1 MYNGQTP
8 GPIIV
13 ADPGDT
19 IRVKLSNNLAVDAQT
34 EEWNSLAKRT
44 NLHLHGSHV
53 SPKGKGDNVMIA
65 VENGDSQEYIYQI
78 PENHPSG
85 LLWMHPHLH
94 GTTSLSLAGGAA
106 LPVFVLPDKE
116 DTNNLDDYD
125 PTTSNIHLLSLQS
138 WAVEQENNPSVT
150 PGENNWENTK
160 QMPPRVFQEDGTS
173 FYKYGSAPFN
183 GNNYQPLAF
192 FTDTDIFK
200 TGGATY
206 ADYVAAE
213 TTENLIHTVNGQY
226 NPTINAK
233 TGEWVTFGFL
243 NFSLNSSHVI
253 QLVHADEDGN
263 LTLESPNLLG
273 IDSDISRWAS
283 DDDTSVTTLP
293 GFSPGG
299 RITIQHAFNKPGS
312 YYFISNASDEVLG
325 DLAPIETNRP
335 KNSNETYL
343 GYNDGFQITPSQVL
357 ATVDVSGSEFQSSN
371 QPDAWDYL
379 EKQRS
384 HALGL
389 KEEAAK
395 SGVDRSR
402 ELCGTHT
409 ASDSSGK
416 RSPNTN
422 DSGWGCIR

>member
-1 MYNGQTP
+1 
-8 GPIIV
+8 
-13 ADPGDT
+13 
-19 IRVKLSNNLAVDAQT
+19 
-34 EEWNSLAKRT
+34 
-44 NLHLHGSHV
+44 
-53 SPKGKGDNVMIA
+53 MIA

-106 LPVFVLPDKE
+106 LPVVVLPDKE

-283 DDDTSVTTLP
+283 DDDTSVTTP
-293 GFSPGG
+293 FQGFRPVEESP
-299 RITIQHAFNKPGS
+299 
-312 YYFISNASDEVLG
+312 SNMRLTS
-325 DLAPIETNRP
+325 LAVII
-335 KNSNETYL
+335 L
-343 GYNDGFQITPSQVL
+343 L
-357 ATVDVSGSEFQSSN
+357 AMQAMKSS
-371 QPDAWDYL
+371 
-379 EKQRS
+379 
-384 HALGL
+384 
-389 KEEAAK
+389 
-395 SGVDRSR
+395 V
-402 ELCGTHT
+402 
-409 ASDSSGK
+409 
-416 RSPNTN
+416 
-422 DSGWGCIR
+422 I